1 MLAKRESCSFSH
13 ELLPHEVNTGVFL
26 FAQTELQGTKMLFF
40 HRFFFFSIAHWLK
53 LIRIK
58 EERSEEA
65 DLRVVG

>member
-40 HRFFFFSIAHWLK
+40 HRFFFFFNSPLVKTHK
-53 LIRIK
+53 DKRREK
-58 EERSEEA
+58 
-65 DLRVVG
+65 